1 MKKWQ
6 KTRKEEK
13 DKTVTTTVVEDIVPP
28 IIIDNM
34 LVKAFLY
41 YNIDFIYLP
50 ESKDLPYSLLPVPKS
65 TFHNIAINEV
75 PINTVT
81 KVTKE
86 TKEKL
91 IKFNSGF
98 EDKIVSQKK
107 RIKSFSDFGYRIEG
121 DDKGIEKYLIDEVVN
136 ELLIYTDGS
145 IIRYE
150 NFANFKQSK
159 EKEENIN
166 KLTGKGG
173 TINSEF
179 SKLSKEAFKLY
190 NIIITQINV
199 IPLSDREKLLEDSK
213 SLNWVNWMYGF
224 FLESL
229 SGEGEL
235 YKEILFYMDS
245 NFQLAKAANLVEN
258 PPLLTRN
265 KDFIQAGIDMG
276 RDLASHKLLLAGYI
290 SKLITLMTA
299 FTNFLNDIKTADT
312 EELYLTQS
320 ETIKKVT
327 AVYIPGISSPKI
339 SSDDWKIF
347 ITTII
352 KKVNEN
358 TNSKPE
364 WNLKAK
370 EVSSKLKLTKN
381 KISTLNVIALAV
393 KINKQEGKKYQDIYN
408 NNLKNMAKDKF
419 LKYD

>member
-65 TFHNIAINEV
+65 TFHNVAINEV

-107 RIKSFSDFGYRIEG
+107 RIKSFSDFGYIIEG
-121 DDKGIEKYLIDEVVN
+121 DDKGIENYLIDEVVN

-150 NFANFKQSK
+150 NFTNFKQPK

-173 TINSEF
+173 TISSEF

-245 NFQLAKAANLVEN
+245 NFQLAKAANLVEF
-258 PPLLTRN
+258 PPKSIRDSDIIT
-265 KDFIQAGIDMG
+265 AGFLMSA
-276 RDLASHKLLLAGYI
+276 DLASYKLLLAGYL
-290 SKLITLMTA
+290 SKLTILMIA

-320 ETIKKVT
+320 EAIKKVT
-327 AVYIPGISSPKI
+327 AASIPGISSSKI
-339 SSDDWKIF
+339 SSDDWKIL

-381 KISTLNVIALAV
+381 KISTLNVIALAG

-408 NNLKNMAKDKF
+408 KNLKNM
-419 LKYD
+419 LIKYD

>member
-98 EDKIVSQKK
+98 KDKIVSQKK
-107 RIKSFSDFGYRIEG
+107 RIKSFSDFGYIIEG
-121 DDKGIEKYLIDEVVN
+121 DDKGIENYLIDEVVN

-150 NFANFKQSK
+150 NFTNFKQPK

-245 NFQLAKAANLVEN
+245 NFQLAKAANLVEF
-258 PPLLTRN
+258 PPKSIRDSDIVT
-265 KDFIQAGIDMG
+265 AGILMSA
-276 RDLASHKLLLAGYI
+276 DLASHKLLLGGYI
-290 SKLITLMTA
+290 LKLNALMHA

-327 AVYIPGISSPKI
+327 AVSIPGISSPKI
-339 SSDDWKIF
+339 SSDDWKIL

-370 EVSSKLKLTKN
+370 EVSSKFKLTRN
-381 KISTLNVIALAV
+381 KLSILNVTALAL

-408 NNLKNMAKDKF
+408 KNLKNM
-419 LKYD
+419 LIKYD

>member
-107 RIKSFSDFGYRIEG
+107 RIKSFSDFG
-121 DDKGIEKYLIDEVVN
+121 EKDLIDEVVN

-245 NFQLAKAANLVEN
+245 NFQLAKAADLVEN
-258 PPLLTRN
+258 PPKSIRDSDIVT
-265 KDFIQAGIDMG
+265 AGFSMST
-276 RDLASHKLLLAGYI
+276 DLASHKLLLAGYI
-290 SKLITLMTA
+290 SKLTVLMIA

-320 ETIKKVT
+320 EAIKKVT
-327 AVYIPGISSPKI
+327 AVSIPGISSPKI
-339 SSDDWKIF
+339 SSDDWKIL

-381 KISTLNVIALAV
+381 KISTLNVIALAG

-408 NNLKNMAKDKF
+408 NNLKNM
-419 LKYD
+419 LIKYD

>member
-65 TFHNIAINEV
+65 TFHNIAINEI

-91 IKFNSGF
+91 IKFNSDF

-107 RIKSFSDFGYRIEG
+107 RIKSFSDFGYIIEG
-121 DDKGIEKYLIDEVVN
+121 DDKGIENYLIDEVVN

-245 NFQLAKAANLVEN
+245 NFQLAKAANLVEF
-258 PPLLTRN
+258 PPKSIRDSDIIT
-265 KDFIQAGIDMG
+265 AGILMG
-276 RDLASHKLLLAGYI
+276 ADLASHKLLLAGYI
-290 SKLITLMTA
+290 LKLIALMQA

-327 AVYIPGISSPKI
+327 AVSIPGISSPKI
-339 SSDDWKIF
+339 SSDDWKIL

-370 EVSSKLKLTKN
+370 EVSSKFKLTKN
-381 KISTLNVIALAV
+381 KISTLNVTTLAL
-393 KINKQEGKKYQDIYN
+393 KINKQESKKYQDIYN
-408 NNLKNMAKDKF
+408 KNLKNM
-419 LKYD
+419 LIKYD